1 MSIFF
6 SFCKC
11 LCLWKR
17 KCFQGHLNLD
27 VKEALATRA
36 DRFSLTISE
45 DFGLSTTACLENKL
59 TEICQMQE
67 QLCAVIIV
75 PPDKSMFLCF
85 DPTQRKIALFE
96 SHKHGANG
104 GLTAVGH
111 YHDLSGFILYL
122 ENVFSHEWHT
132 SIPGT
137 NIAVL
142 KKHIQLL

>member
-6 SFCKC
+6 FCKC
-11 LCLWKR
+11 LFLWKR

-36 DRFSLTISE
+36 DHFSLTISE

-67 QLCAVIIV
+67 QLCSVIIV
-75 PPDKSMFLCF
+75 PPGKSMLLCF
-85 DPTQRKIALFE
+85 DHTQRKIALFE

-104 GLTAVGH
+104 GLIAVSH

-137 NIAVL
+137 NIAVF

>member
-1 MSIFF
+1 M
-6 SFCKC
+6 
-11 LCLWKR
+11 WKR

-36 DRFSLTISE
+36 DHFSLKISE
-45 DFGLSTTACLENKL
+45 YFGLSTTACLDNKL

-67 QLCAVIIV
+67 QLCAVIIA
-75 PPDKSMFLCF
+75 PPDKSMLLCF

-96 SHKHGANG
+96 SYKHGANG
-104 GLTAVGH
+104 GLIAFGHYQH